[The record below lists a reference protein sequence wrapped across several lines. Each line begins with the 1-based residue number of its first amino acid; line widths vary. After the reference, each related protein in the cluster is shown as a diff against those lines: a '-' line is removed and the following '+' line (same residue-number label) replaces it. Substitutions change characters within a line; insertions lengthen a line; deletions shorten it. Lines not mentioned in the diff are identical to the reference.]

1 MRKPRAWRPGDV
13 IGVCAPAGPVDEA
26 RLEKGLAELRSLGF
40 EVRLGA
46 SVRARTGFTAGSAEE
61 RLRDLHALLADEAVA
76 GIVCARGGA
85 GSGALRRGLDADLI
99 RRQPK
104 LLVGYSDVT
113 LLHLYWD
120 RLGLASLHGP
130 MVAWELASGGYDRD
144 SFRWAVTG
152 EGAPWQTA
160 PDDLLALRPGE
171 AEGVVRGG
179 CLSLLAAAAGTPWSL
194 DPAEDTLLFVEDV
207 DEPPYRIDRMLL
219 QLRESGALRRVKG
232 IVFGDMRGCSPPVSA
247 DYDLTDVIR
256 QALEGLD
263 VPIALGLSSGH
274 TRNPS
279 VSLPLGVRARLSC
292 GEEASFAYL
301 EAGVA

>member
-1 MRKPRAWRPGDV
+1 V
-13 IGVCAPAGPVDEA
+13 IGVCAPAGPVDA
-26 RLEKGLAELRSLGF
+26 VQLDRGVAELRALGF

-46 SVRARTGFTAGSAEE
+46 GVRARAGFTAGSAEE

-85 GSGALRRGLDADLI
+85 GAGGLRRGLDADLV

-104 LLVGYSDVT
+104 LLVGYSDLT

-120 RLGLASLHGP
+120 RLGIASLHGP
-130 MVAWELASGGYDRD
+130 MVARELATGAYDRE
-144 SFRWAVTG
+144 SFLWAVTG
-152 EGAPWQTA
+152 EGTPYATG
-160 PDDLLALRPGE
+160 PDDLLPLRAGE

-194 DPAEDTLLFVEDV
+194 EPAEDTLLFVEDV

-232 IVFGDMRGCSPPVSA
+232 VVFGDMKGCSPPVAA

-256 QALEGLD
+256 QALDGLD

-274 TRNPS
+274 TRNPF
-279 VSLPLGVRARLSC
+279 VSLPLGARARLVC